1 MKSFVDLMIFVE
13 ITKMKSTCISD
24 GISNFTKE
32 EQPEKALSPI
42 EETEEGII
50 RSFNEEHLWKAKK
63 PIDVIDVGMFTFPKD
78 EHS

>member
-1 MKSFVDLMIFVE
+1 MPILLKVDGIETSFNEEHSKKVPSLI
-13 ITKMKSTCISD
+13 TCISD

-50 RSFNEEHLWKAKK
+50 RSFNEEHL
-63 PIDVIDVGMFTFPKD
+63 
-78 EHS
+78 